1 MFKTCYS
8 ARYLH
13 FFLTFLIHYFSSVS
27 YAIGGGGGGGEGFGG
42 LDPSVANTP
51 PPLLSP
57 AQVKVLPDLGSL
69 IFIRFFVSFFVF
81 KVRIFLLKR
90 FRAMYTAGYMN
101 NELLLLLLLTG
112 VLHLVL
118 FGIHL

>member
-1 MFKTCYS
+1 MQ
-8 ARYLH
+8 LE
-13 FFLTFLIHYFSSVS
+13 
-27 YAIGGGGGGGEGFGG
+27 EGVGRGRG
-42 LDPSVANTP
+42 LEVWTPLLPTPPP

>member
-8 ARYLH
+8 ARYFH

-27 YAIGGGGGGGEGFGG
+27 YAIGGGGGGGRG
-42 LDPSVANTP
+42 LEVWTPLLPTPP

>member
-1 MFKTCYS
+1 MQ
-8 ARYLH
+8 LEEG
-13 FFLTFLIHYFSSVS
+13 V
-27 YAIGGGGGGGEGFGG
+27 GGGGGVWRFGP
-42 LDPSVANTP
+42 LCCQH

-69 IFIRFFVSFFVF
+69 IFIRVFVSFFVF

-90 FRAMYTAGYMN
+90 FRAMYTAGYIN